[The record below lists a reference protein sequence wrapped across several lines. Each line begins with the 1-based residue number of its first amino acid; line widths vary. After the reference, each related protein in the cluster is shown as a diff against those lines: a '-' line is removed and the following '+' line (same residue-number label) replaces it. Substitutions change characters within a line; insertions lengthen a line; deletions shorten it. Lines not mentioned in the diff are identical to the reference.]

1 MSKEKTLFYFGVIT
15 VISTVFGLQM
25 LRVLLPSF
33 VGYLRDSVGISSVS
47 LAPLALLVF
56 SLVFLAGFV
65 HRWVGT
71 RPYFLVTIF
80 GLVLVR
86 VIEQWS
92 TSALFD
98 LLFSSIGVVLF
109 LFYLPMAYST
119 ALSWKNQGAVKYGLF
134 ILLGIAVD
142 TALSAGFG
150 TLDLSWQPGLIPVI
164 GILII
169 GAVLAGS
176 LYLFLRNFEA
186 PIAEPGWRI
195 NLSLAAFGP
204 WLFLQMLVFQN
215 IPRLSA
221 MTGFETPAAASIIIA
236 GNALAI
242 LLIIGLFN
250 RGSKNLLYLSIIS
263 GIFMIVSTLPVIQI
277 SSTIMSL
284 VFLAGQISAAL
295 VFIFF
300 IPKYHAGVQK
310 EGMIVTSVQH
320 GIGYLLFILL
330 VFLYYLTFDIQ
341 LGFRAQALLPVAA
354 VLCTLGAVYSSYIVE
369 TKGNLNILYTT
380 AAVSFSLL
388 IFPAVLQFT
397 WNSPE
402 FIQPQPGNRS
412 VNIMTYNLHNG
423 FNTDGRLDLE
433 SLASVI
439 EKSGAD
445 VIGLQEVSRGWLIWG
460 AADTLLW
467 LSQRLGMPYISGPT
481 ADPQWGNAILS
492 RYPLDNIQL
501 ETLPPEDLLI
511 RRGFIQADV
520 DIGYESINIVVT
532 HFHHRLENSEI
543 REGQSAEIIENLQPG
558 KPTVFMGDLNATP
571 DSNEIQMLAEADLV
585 DVAAEIGNPP
595 NFTYYSAEPERQ
607 IDYIWHTMDLQA
619 SQFEIFKTTASDH
632 FPVFSAISIP
642 EE

>member
-1 MSKEKTLFYFGVIT
+1 
-15 VISTVFGLQM
+15 
-25 LRVLLPSF
+25 
-33 VGYLRDSVGISSVS
+33 
-47 LAPLALLVF
+47 
-56 SLVFLAGFV
+56 
-65 HRWVGT
+65 
-71 RPYFLVTIF
+71 
-80 GLVLVR
+80 
-86 VIEQWS
+86 
-92 TSALFD
+92 
-98 LLFSSIGVVLF
+98 
-109 LFYLPMAYST
+109 
-119 ALSWKNQGAVKYGLF
+119 
-134 ILLGIAVD
+134 
-142 TALSAGFG
+142 
-150 TLDLSWQPGLIPVI
+150 
-164 GILII
+164 
-169 GAVLAGS
+169 
-176 LYLFLRNFEA
+176 
-186 PIAEPGWRI
+186 
-195 NLSLAAFGP
+195 
-204 WLFLQMLVFQN
+204 
-215 IPRLSA
+215 
-221 MTGFETPAAASIIIA
+221 
-236 GNALAI
+236 
-242 LLIIGLFN
+242 
-250 RGSKNLLYLSIIS
+250 
-263 GIFMIVSTLPVIQI
+263 MIVSTLPVIQI